1 VKTKWVCGPVN
12 SCRSEVIVEEKE
24 IKKNKVLFTE
34 GPAGTGVFVGA
45 LQMRDCWRRL
55 VSDLYNKGFLYN
67 RRWYPR
73 VFPIKEPEWG
83 QKEVEILTICI
94 PCQIAT

>member
-1 VKTKWVCGPVN
+1 VKTKWLYGVN
-12 SCRSEVIVEEKE
+12 SHTSEVIVEEKE
-24 IKKNKVLFTE
+24 IKKNKVCFTE

-45 LQMRDCWRRL
+45 LPIRDCWRSV
-55 VSDLYNKGFLYN
+55 VSNLYNKGFLRN

-73 VFPIKEPEWG
+73 VFPIKEPDWG

-94 PCQIAT
+94 PRQKAT

>member
-1 VKTKWVCGPVN
+1 VKTKWECGVN
-12 SCRSEVIVEEKE
+12 LRRSEVIVEEKE
-24 IKKNKVLFTE
+24 IKKNKVLLTE

-45 LQMRDCWRRL
+45 LQIRDCWLRV
-55 VSDLYNKGFLYN
+55 VSNLYNMGFLRN

-83 QKEVEILTICI
+83 QKEVEILTICN
-94 PCQIAT
+94 PHQKAT